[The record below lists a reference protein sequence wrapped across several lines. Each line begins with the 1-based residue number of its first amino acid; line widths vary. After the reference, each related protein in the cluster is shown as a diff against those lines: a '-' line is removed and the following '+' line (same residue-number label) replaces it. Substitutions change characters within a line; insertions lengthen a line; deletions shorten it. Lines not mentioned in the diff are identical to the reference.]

1 MDRRE
6 ELMKVVAEIDD
17 GKRQVVIGLVED
29 MLFLE
34 SRLTELRKLPF
45 IQVNP
50 SNPAQQR
57 VSPAGKQYKEL
68 LQQYNNTVKIM
79 CSALKKGDSE
89 SESPLRSYLKS
100 IETR

>member
-6 ELMKVVAEIDD
+6 ALMKVVAEIDD

-34 SRLTELRKLPF
+34 SRLPELRKLPF

-89 SESPLRSYLKS
+89 SESTLRRYLKS
-100 IETR
+100 NEKR

>member
-34 SRLTELRKLPF
+34 NRLTELRKLPF

-89 SESPLRSYLKS
+89 NESPLRSYLKS